1 METVSAVIATKRAR
15 KSSQVRRY
23 FFSDVGGGLFLN
35 MSWWKH
41 VGFIQAVNGKDGS
54 VKMSLG
60 FTHTPHIVHFKVDN
74 VGIATKLVARIK
86 KLHFEKVPVI
96 AEIPSFAGAG
106 LKDFVSE
113 PQPQEQ
119 AAEECD
125 SHSDS
130 DSDSDSK

>member
-1 METVSAVIATKRAR
+1 MSSA
-15 KSSQVRRY
+15 
-23 FFSDVGGGLFLN
+23 
-35 MSWWKH
+35 
-41 VGFIQAVNGKDGS
+41 
-54 VKMSLG
+54 

-86 KLHFEKVPVI
+86 KLHKKHILDVELEPVKSFEKVPVI

-130 DSDSDSK
+130 DSDSDSTVTLDF